1 MPDELLFAAPL
12 PVSAGLLTTSLPLTA
27 KRVRRHPARELC
39 ARLRHRPDPR
49 DESRGPTFPERATPD
64 VTSSTTEYHLTPAE
78 QAFHDGSGFPAEE
91 TPGVGAGVEEEGGA
105 NGTSIDSNFYRVD
118 PERIAVHSEDNLR
131 GFIKTRG
138 SLIPGEE
145 FVFWWVGDIYDLVD
159 GQSSR
164 HMFAFEGFNI
174 GRMVRVDG
182 GWRMLTREVG
192 IYKDPVTGEI
202 LDTWENPETRATNKC
217 VHVWNDPVNQQ
228 FLLRGPRGAFKVPT
242 TMQGD
247 DIYWHSEIFLKYKSP
262 LTRDEYPEQAQSD
275 TYQSTEMFQFFS
287 KKADMLSDKPS
298 ADCLISWVRVGQW
311 LPWMEMGD
319 RPGRLVYHCRGR
331 KLKNGYSDLSEQ
343 VRNFVAREHPEYSS
357 APTNYT
363 TPNETSWTYMKK
375 LLDAKGSPRA
385 DGTIARQEPRAPAA
399 IPAAVVATAA
409 DGNGELRLNAEQ
421 LGRFDGSD
429 ARKPIYL
436 SLAGKVFDVSS
447 AKRHY
452 RRGETY
458 NCLTGRDATYAFVS
472 GDLTESGLQKAHH
485 TDLMNLTKDQEADL
499 DKWVAFFAKS
509 YPQVGVLVDYPGR
522 L

>member
-1 MPDELLFAAPL
+1 MADDLLFAPPL
-12 PVSAGLLTTSLPLTA
+12 PLPASLRCPALPLTT
-27 KRVRRHPARELC
+27 KRGRRHA
-39 ARLRHRPDPR
+39 PR
-49 DESRGPTFPERATPD
+49 DICLRMRYRPESPDDADAPTPAEQAFHNATGHTAQHEP
-64 VTSSTTEYHLTPAE
+64 TPAE
-78 QAFHDGSGFPAEE
+78 QAFHDDTAYAPACGNA
-91 TPGVGAGVEEEGGA
+91 PGAEQSAGGMWL
-105 NGTSIDSNFYRVD
+105 DSNFYRVD
-118 PERIAVHSEDNLR
+118 PERIQVDSEQNLR

-145 FVFWWVGDIYDLVD
+145 FVFWWVGDIYDMVD

-192 IYKDPVTGEI
+192 LYKDPRTGEI
-202 LDTWENPETRATNKC
+202 LDTWENPETGATNKC

-228 FLLRGPRGAFKVPT
+228 FLLRGQRGAFNVPT

-262 LTRDEYPEQAQSD
+262 LTREEYPEQAQSD

-287 KKADMLSDKPS
+287 KKADMASNKPS

-331 KLKNGYSDLSEQ
+331 KLKNGYNDLSEQ
-343 VRNFVAREHPEYSS
+343 VRNFVASEHPEYSS

-363 TPNETSWTYMKK
+363 SPNETSWTYMKK

-385 DGTIARQEPRAPAA
+385 DGTIARPEPKTP
-399 IPAAVVATAA
+399 TAA
-409 DGNGELRLNAEQ
+409 TPLCADKEDTEKVRLTSGQLEQ
-421 LGRFDGSD
+421 FDGSD
-429 ARKPIYL
+429 PNKPLYL

-452 RRGETY
+452 RKGETY

-472 GDLTESGLQKAHH
+472 GNLTESGLANAHR
-485 TDLMNLTKDQEADL
+485 TDLMNLTKDQQADL
-499 DKWVAFFAKS
+499 DKWVGFFAKT
-509 YPQVGVLVDYPGR
+509 YPEVGVLVDYSR
-522 L
+522 DL